1 MCVNDVINLVGESNI
16 LPVSCDI
23 ELANETPTYAWNIS
37 PDSGYVLLN
46 DTENNPT
53 TLLSQNPTISFIEP
67 GSYTLSLS
75 VTTECG
81 TDTHSQTIN
90 VLGNPH
96 TKSIDDENLWFYFD
110 RKLASGKLVKF
121 GDMDLLENNVLI
133 LNFDKYGIVIKK
145 EFFSKEDMKKIKYSE
160 MKTEN
165 PVSQDSFVTS
175 FLQSVRQK
183 MYGKR
188 KF

>member
-1 MCVNDVINLVGESNI
+1 MFFIFKIKHFKKLIFLSLIFILSNCQFKDPIKGHGINFLKNRSEKISLNKSNKNDVI
-16 LPVSCDI
+16 
-23 ELANETPTYAWNIS
+23 
-37 PDSGYVLLN
+37 
-46 DTENNPT
+46 
-53 TLLSQNPTISFIEP
+53 Q
-67 GSYTLSLS
+67 
-75 VTTECG
+75 
-81 TDTHSQTIN
+81 

-110 RKLASGKLVKF
+110 RKIASGKLVKF

-165 PVSQDSFVTS
+165 PVTQDSFVTS

>member
-1 MCVNDVINLVGESNI
+1 MFFIFKVKHFKKLIFISIIFILSNCQLKEPIKGHGINFLKNRSEKISLNKSNKNDVIK
-16 LPVSCDI
+16 
-23 ELANETPTYAWNIS
+23 
-37 PDSGYVLLN
+37 
-46 DTENNPT
+46 
-53 TLLSQNPTISFIEP
+53 
-67 GSYTLSLS
+67 
-75 VTTECG
+75 
-81 TDTHSQTIN
+81 

-96 TKSIDDENLWFYFD
+96 TKSIEDENLWFYFD
-110 RKLASGKLVKF
+110 RKIASGKLVTF
-121 GDMDLLENNVLI
+121 GEMKLLENNVLV

-145 EFFSKEDMKKIKYSE
+145 EFFSKEDMKKMKYSE
-160 MKTEN
+160 MKTKN

>member
-1 MCVNDVINLVGESNI
+1 MFFIFKIKHFKNLICIILVFILSNCQFKDPIKGHGINFLKNRSEKISLNKSNKNDVINI
-16 LPVSCDI
+16 
-23 ELANETPTYAWNIS
+23 
-37 PDSGYVLLN
+37 
-46 DTENNPT
+46 
-53 TLLSQNPTISFIEP
+53 
-67 GSYTLSLS
+67 
-75 VTTECG
+75 
-81 TDTHSQTIN
+81 
-90 VLGNPH
+90 LGNPH

-110 RKLASGKLVKF
+110 RKIASGKLVKF

-133 LNFDKYGIVIKK
+133 LNFDKYGIVMNK

-160 MKTEN
+160 MQTKN
-165 PVSQDSFVTS
+165 PVTQDSFVSS

>member
-1 MCVNDVINLVGESNI
+1 LKNRSEKISLNKSNKNDVINI
-16 LPVSCDI
+16 
-23 ELANETPTYAWNIS
+23 
-37 PDSGYVLLN
+37 
-46 DTENNPT
+46 
-53 TLLSQNPTISFIEP
+53 
-67 GSYTLSLS
+67 
-75 VTTECG
+75 
-81 TDTHSQTIN
+81 
-90 VLGNPH
+90 LGNPH

-110 RKLASGKLVKF
+110 RKIASGKLVKF

-133 LNFDKYGIVIKK
+133 LNFDKYGIVMNK

-160 MKTEN
+160 MQTKN
-165 PVSQDSFVTS
+165 PVTQDSFVSS